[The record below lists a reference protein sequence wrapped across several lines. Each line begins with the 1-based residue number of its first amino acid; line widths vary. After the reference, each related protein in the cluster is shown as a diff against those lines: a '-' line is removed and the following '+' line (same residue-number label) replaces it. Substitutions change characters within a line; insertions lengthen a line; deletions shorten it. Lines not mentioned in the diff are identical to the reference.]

1 MMTKAKGGKA
11 KKVKKP
17 KSRSL
22 SQVSVK
28 DANKKKKLKTFNAV
42 PG

>member
-1 MMTKAKGGKA
+1 MMTKAK
-11 KKVKKP
+11 KKQKSKKT
-17 KSRSL
+17 RSL

-28 DANKKKKLKTFNAV
+28 DVNKKKKLETFAAV